1 MAHPSRPTP
10 HLIGDRVATAK
21 TRTEQVKQDIQR
33 AELEVQQAGLVL
45 TGKLA
50 RGGPDPELAQVA
62 AQAQGVEGELREA
75 RAELQAVADLLASEE
90 RDRRQLEQEL
100 ARSEASHRNPA
111 GTRSGEGSASIV
123 GHLRELTRHK
133 LNPDPPEA
141 GAIRAASNPSS
152 AAPRFK

>member
-33 AELEVQQAGLVL
+33 AEHEVQQAGLVL

-62 AQAQGVEGELREA
+62 AQTLGVEGELREA
-75 RAELQAVADLLASEE
+75 RAELQGVADLLASEE
-90 RDRRQLEQEL
+90 RDRHRLEQEL
-100 ARSEASHRNPA
+100 ALSEAAHGRRA
-111 GTRSGEGSASIV
+111 GERSGEGSASIV

-133 LNPDPPEA
+133 VNPDPPEA
-141 GAIRAASNPSS
+141 GAVPSASNPSS
-152 AAPRFK
+152 AAPRVK